1 MSGFDFRYIEQLVVA
16 LVLTSVT
23 VVIHGIG
30 MNWVRRYFKRAWS
43 LAKGHPRSGSHLTVT
58 VGIVAIMVVTHSVE
72 VLVWALFYW
81 LRGLIPHWV
90 SAVYFSIASYTTLG
104 ESGITLPSHWQGL
117 GAFEAMAAMLMF
129 GWSTAMLAAVILKV
143 QSIDT

>member
-43 LAKGHPRSGSHLTVT
+43 LAKGHPRSGSHLIVT
-58 VGIVAIMVVTHSVE
+58 VGIVAIMVVTHTVE
-72 VLVWALFYW
+72 VLIWALFYV
-81 LRGLIPHWV
+81 LRGLISHWL

-143 QSIDT
+143 QSIDR

>member
-1 MSGFDFRYIEQLVVA
+1 VSGFDFRYIEQLVVA

-43 LAKGHPRSGSHLTVT
+43 LAKGHPRSGSHLMVT

-72 VLVWALFYW
+72 VLIWALFYV
-81 LRGLIPHWV
+81 LRGLISHWL

>member
-1 MSGFDFRYIEQLVVA
+1 MSAFDFRYLEQLLVA
-16 LVLTSVT
+16 LILTSVT

-43 LAKGHPRSGSHLTVT
+43 LTKGHPRSGSHLMVT
-58 VGIVAIMVVTHSVE
+58 VGIVAIRVVTHSVE
-72 VLVWALFYW
+72 VLIWALFYV
-81 LRGLIPHWV
+81 LRGLISHWL
-90 SAVYFSIASYTTLG
+90 SAVYFSIASYTTQG

-143 QSIDT
+143 QSIDR